1 MPLWIWV
8 SVILAAWLGAGLGV
22 ALLIGPVL
30 ARNLQ
35 GPQQPG
41 RDEGEA
47 P

>member
-8 SVILAAWLGAGLGV
+8 SVLLAAWLSAGLGLS
-22 ALLIGPVL
+22 LLIGPVL
-30 ARNLQ
+30 ARNSQ

-41 RDEGEA
+41 SDEEA